1 MTVTEKAMPHAVTL
15 MVDSHVLVGKALLE
29 MEHFVQVCIMSLCV
43 LSILIYV
50 RTYVRTIICEP
61 RKSTSSGLVIICLCK
76 PREIIN

>member
-50 RTYVRTIICEP
+50 CTIICEP

>member
-50 RTYVRTIICEP
+50 RTIICEP